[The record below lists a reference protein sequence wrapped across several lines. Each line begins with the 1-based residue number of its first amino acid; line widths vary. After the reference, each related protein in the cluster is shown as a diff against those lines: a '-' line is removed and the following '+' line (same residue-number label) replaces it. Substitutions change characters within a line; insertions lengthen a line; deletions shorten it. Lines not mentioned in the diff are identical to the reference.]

1 MQRICIA
8 LLYQYQRWVSPF
20 LPPACRFEP
29 TCSQYAIEA
38 IRRHGIVLGLGW
50 TICRVL
56 KCHPFHPG
64 GYDPVR

>member
-1 MQRICIA
+1 MRTACVTVIRV
-8 LLYQYQRWVSPF
+8 YQRWVSPL

-29 TCSQYAIEA
+29 TCSQYACDA
-38 IRRHGIVLGLGW
+38 IHRHGVLRGLGR
-50 TICRVL
+50 TLLRVL